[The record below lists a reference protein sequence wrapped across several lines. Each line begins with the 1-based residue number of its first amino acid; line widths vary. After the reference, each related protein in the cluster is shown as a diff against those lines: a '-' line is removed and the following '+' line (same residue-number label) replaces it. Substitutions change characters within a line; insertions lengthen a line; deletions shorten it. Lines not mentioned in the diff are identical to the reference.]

1 MPVASGSIAFLGAAR
16 FQGFWDASL
25 NEATGSGYYGAPS
38 GKITTLFTVGAS
50 TGGGYAA
57 ATGLT
62 SSVGNYW
69 QVTGSGTTNVD
80 GHTNWNLND
89 WCIYSGSAAGGA
101 GKWAR
106 LAFEDTIASIVIGDL
121 TSGSFHMGGDNDKH
135 IIFASGSVH
144 SGSSN
149 FTYDYNTNRLFLTAS
164 TGGYLVNLRNN
175 TDSGEFI
182 ECAAA
187 DGNPSIALRS
197 TTGGEGAIY
206 IYDDDGALGAAHSR
220 SGTLFGGAVPTTPG
234 VVALVSGSAGLLLIN
249 VDGDIHLSAS
259 ANVNVPDDV
268 RLTFGE
274 QDDAQIYYRETGD
287 DYLVI
292 SGSANGLVLSG
303 TNVIID
309 GTLQGASP
317 LAIEGDVAHN
327 GNFTQTTGDYIATD
341 KVRAILGGDGLA
353 LYDDGGVGGVYI

>member
-135 IIFASGSVH
+135 IICLLYTS
-144 SGSSN
+144 
-149 FTYDYNTNRLFLTAS
+149 D
-164 TGGYLVNLRNN
+164 
-175 TDSGEFI
+175 
-182 ECAAA
+182 AAA
-187 DGNPSIALRS
+187 
-197 TTGGEGAIY
+197 IY
-206 IYDDDGALGAAHSR
+206 S
-220 SGTLFGGAVPTTPG
+220 V
-234 VVALVSGSAGLLLIN
+234 
-249 VDGDIHLSAS
+249 
-259 ANVNVPDDV
+259 
-268 RLTFGE
+268 
-274 QDDAQIYYRETGD
+274 
-287 DYLVI
+287 
-292 SGSANGLVLSG
+292 
-303 TNVIID
+303 
-309 GTLQGASP
+309 
-317 LAIEGDVAHN
+317 
-327 GNFTQTTGDYIATD
+327 
-341 KVRAILGGDGLA
+341 
-353 LYDDGGVGGVYI
+353 